1 MNFFKVVNGSIPLAR
16 TCASSLF
23 LIHKPQLTLRPLS
36 SSTTLLSTNK
46 RNNKNYDKFY
56 KILKYTKPIDET
68 QYEIGQ
74 EHPRGLRIPQH
85 IPEFPK
91 YKYEARF
98 FKRQNR
104 GLYGGLQRKRSKTC
118 SEYFN
123 KNLRAHKPNIRRAKL
138 WSEILG
144 KKINV
149 KVSTRV
155 LRTLTK
161 EGGVDP
167 YLLKSTPA
175 RIKTMGLTGWKLR
188 YQLLQQLE
196 QKERGSVEINSGE
209 EVRPVTFIHPV
220 DGRKFVA
227 TKQELLA
234 VLFDLVQRDSYYPI
248 KPTEFEKQYSWLSMK
263 EIVNR
268 LDAYGYDFTGQVV

>member
-1 MNFFKVVNGSIPLAR
+1 MNFFKVVNSVPIAR
-16 TCASSLF
+16 TCTSL
-23 LIHKPQLTLRPLS
+23 LIPKIALRPFS
-36 SSTTLLSTNK
+36 SAIPALATK
-46 RNNKNYDKFY
+46 KKYDKFY

-68 QYEIGQ
+68 HYEIGQ
-74 EHPRGLRIPQH
+74 EHPRGLRIPKDV
-85 IPEFPK
+85 PDFPK

-138 WSEILG
+138 WSEILN
-144 KKINV
+144 KKINT

-161 EGGVDP
+161 EGGVDQ

-175 RIKTMGLTGWKLR
+175 RIKTMGLAGWKLR
-188 YQLLQQLE
+188 YELLNELE
-196 QKERGSVEINSGE
+196 QRERGEVEVSNGE
-209 EVRPVTFIHPV
+209 LKPVTYIHPL
-220 DGRKFVA
+220 DGRKFIA
-227 TKQELLA
+227 TKEELLSA
-234 VLFDLVQRDSYYPI
+234 LYDLVQRDSYYPI
-248 KPTEFEKQYSWLSMK
+248 KPAEFDKKYSWLPME

-268 LDAYGYDFTGQVV
+268 LDAYEYDFSGQVV